1 MARSGRP
8 PAARSDVAPDRL
20 DAARARATWHVA
32 RATWRLTAR
41 RGTWQ
46 ARRDRVASSS
56 CHRSVAEPYLSSHGG
71 LLPWGVHSVS
81 SNESLPA
88 LDPLHVTVIPLV
100 TTPSTQAILAELRR
114 GAMQVELRTAEVLDD
129 SPQAPVYVV
138 LVDPATGELLADK
151 LVAWTAHREPRAG
164 LIGLIEHGSPRDGE
178 RLLAAG
184 FDDVA
189 VTTISPRELA
199 ARVRAVHRRVHWKGA
214 SHGRLRFGDLTLD
227 LYGRA
232 LWLRGKT
239 ISLTS
244 IELAVLRELIKARG
258 RPLSR
263 IELLDRAWGEEDL
276 EVSER
281 AVDNVILRLR
291 RKLPEP
297 DVIETVRS
305 VGFRL
310 ASA

>member
-1 MARSGRP
+1 
-8 PAARSDVAPDRL
+8 V
-20 DAARARATWHVA
+20 
-32 RATWRLTAR
+32 
-41 RGTWQ
+41 
-46 ARRDRVASSS
+46 
-56 CHRSVAEPYLSSHGG
+56 SVEDSLFALEPLR
-71 LLPWGVHSVS
+71 
-81 SNESLPA
+81 
-88 LDPLHVTVIPLV
+88 VTVVTLV
-100 TTPSTQAILAELRR
+100 TTPDTPAVVAELRR
-114 GAMQVELRTAEVLDD
+114 GAMQVELETGEILDG
-129 SPQAPVYVV
+129 SPQVPVYVIV
-138 LVDPATGELLADK
+138 IDPASSRTLADK
-151 LVAWTAHREPRAG
+151 LVAWAADSALRPG
-164 LIGLIEHGSPRDGE
+164 LIGLIEDGRARDCE
-178 RLLAAG
+178 AVLAAG

-189 VTTISPRELA
+189 VTPVSTRELA
-199 ARVRAVHRRVHWKGA
+199 ARVRAVHRRVHWKGVA
-214 SHGRLRFGDLTLD
+214 NGRLRFGELTLD

-232 LWLRGKT
+232 LWFRGRT

-263 IELLDRAWGEEDL
+263 IELLDQAWGEEDL

-310 ASA
+310 ASP

>member
-1 MARSGRP
+1 
-8 PAARSDVAPDRL
+8 V
-20 DAARARATWHVA
+20 
-32 RATWRLTAR
+32 
-41 RGTWQ
+41 
-46 ARRDRVASSS
+46 
-56 CHRSVAEPYLSSHGG
+56 Y
-71 LLPWGVHSVS
+71 SVS

-88 LDPLHVTVIPLV
+88 LEPLRVTVVTLV
-100 TTPSTQAILAELRR
+100 TSPSTQTIVAELRR
-114 GAMQVELRTAEVLDD
+114 AAMHVELRTAEALDD

-138 LVDPATGELLADK
+138 LIDPATSEVLADK
-151 LVAWTAHREPRAG
+151 LVAWAAHRDPRAG
-164 LIGLIEHGSPRDGE
+164 LIGLIEHGSPHDGE

-184 FDDVA
+184 FDDAA
-189 VTTISPRELA
+189 VSSVSPRELA
-199 ARVRAVHRRVHWKGA
+199 ARVRAVHRRVHWKGVT
-214 SHGRLRFGDLTLD
+214 HGRLRFGDLTLD

-232 LWLRGKT
+232 LWFRGKT

-263 IELLDRAWGEEDL
+263 IELLDQAWGEEDL

-297 DVIETVRS
+297 DLIETVRS

-310 ASA
+310 ASP

>member
-1 MARSGRP
+1 
-8 PAARSDVAPDRL
+8 
-20 DAARARATWHVA
+20 
-32 RATWRLTAR
+32 
-41 RGTWQ
+41 
-46 ARRDRVASSS
+46 
-56 CHRSVAEPYLSSHGG
+56 
-71 LLPWGVHSVS
+71 VS
-81 SNESLPA
+81 ADESLSA
-88 LDPLHVTVIPLV
+88 LEPLRVTVVTLV
-100 TTPSTQAILAELRR
+100 TTPSTQAVIAELRR
-114 GAMQVELRTAEVLDD
+114 GAMQVELRTAEILES

-138 LVDPATGELLADK
+138 VIDPAHSAEVADK
-151 LVAWTAHREPRAG
+151 LVAWGADSALRPG
-164 LIGLIEHGSPRDGE
+164 LIGLIEDGNARDCE
-178 RLLAAG
+178 TVLAAG

-189 VTTISPRELA
+189 VTPVSTRELA
-199 ARVRAVHRRVHWKGA
+199 ARVRAVHRRVHWKGVA
-214 SHGRLRFGDLTLD
+214 NGRLRFGELTLD

-232 LWLRGKT
+232 LWFRGRT

-263 IELLDRAWGEEDL
+263 IELLDQAWGEEDL

-310 ASA
+310 ASP

>member
-1 MARSGRP
+1 MLP
-8 PAARSDVAPDRL
+8 VPDE
-20 DAARARATWHVA
+20 
-32 RATWRLTAR
+32 
-41 RGTWQ
+41 
-46 ARRDRVASSS
+46 SS
-56 CHRSVAEPYLSSHGG
+56 
-71 LLPWGVHSVS
+71 
-81 SNESLPA
+81 PA
-88 LDPLHVTVIPLV
+88 LEPLRVTVITL
-100 TTPSTQAILAELRR
+100 TSSPSVQAVVAELRR
-114 GAMQVELRTAEVLDD
+114 GAMQVELRTIEILED

-138 LVDPATGELLADK
+138 ATDPTVGGALTDRIVGWAADSA
-151 LVAWTAHREPRAG
+151 LRPG
-164 LIGLIEHGSPRDGE
+164 LIGLIENGHAPDCE
-178 RLLAAG
+178 ALLAAG

-189 VTTISPRELA
+189 MTPVSTRELA
-199 ARVRAVHRRVHWKGA
+199 ARVRAVHRRVHWKGVA
-214 SHGRLRFGDLTLD
+214 NGRLRFGELTLD

-232 LWLRGKT
+232 LWFRGKT

-263 IELLDRAWGEEDL
+263 IELLDQAWGEEDL

-297 DVIETVRS
+297 EVIETVRS

-310 ASA
+310 ASP

>member
-1 MARSGRP
+1 VLPVSADE
-8 PAARSDVAPDRL
+8 PA
-20 DAARARATWHVA
+20 
-32 RATWRLTAR
+32 
-41 RGTWQ
+41 
-46 ARRDRVASSS
+46 
-56 CHRSVAEPYLSSHGG
+56 
-71 LLPWGVHSVS
+71 
-81 SNESLPA
+81 PA
-88 LDPLHVTVIPLV
+88 LEPIRVTIVRLV
-100 TTPSTQAILAELRR
+100 TTATSDAIAAELRR
-114 GAMQVELRTAEVLDD
+114 AAMQVEVRGPDTLDAA
-129 SPQAPVYVV
+129 PQAPVYVFA
-138 LVDPATGELLADK
+138 LDPAAASQLADRIV
-151 LVAWTAHREPRAG
+151 LWAADGALRPG
-164 LIGLIEHGSPRDGE
+164 LIGVVEAGGPPDSE

-184 FDDVA
+184 FDDA
-189 VTTISPRELA
+189 SPTPISTRELA
-199 ARVRAVHRRVHWKGA
+199 ARVRAVHRRVHWKGTA
-214 SHGRLRFGDLTLD
+214 HGRLRYGELTLD

-232 LWLRGKT
+232 LWFRGKT

-310 ASA
+310 APG

>member
-1 MARSGRP
+1 
-8 PAARSDVAPDRL
+8 
-20 DAARARATWHVA
+20 
-32 RATWRLTAR
+32 
-41 RGTWQ
+41 
-46 ARRDRVASSS
+46 
-56 CHRSVAEPYLSSHGG
+56 
-71 LLPWGVHSVS
+71 
-81 SNESLPA
+81 
-88 LDPLHVTVIPLV
+88 
-100 TTPSTQAILAELRR
+100 
-114 GAMQVELRTAEVLDD
+114 MQVELRTAEVLDE
-129 SPQAPVYVV
+129 SPQAPVNIVII
-138 LVDPATGELLADK
+138 DPATTDMLADK
-151 LVAWTAHREPRAG
+151 LVAWAAHREPRAG
-164 LIGLIEHGSPRDGE
+164 LIGLIEHGGPRDCE
-178 RLLAAG
+178 LLLAAG
-184 FDDVA
+184 FDDVT
-189 VTTISPRELA
+189 VTPVSPRELA
-199 ARVRAVHRRVHWKGA
+199 GRVRAVHRRVHWKGVTN
-214 SHGRLRFGDLTLD
+214 GRLRFGELTLD

-263 IELLDRAWGEEDL
+263 IELLDQAWGEADL

-310 ASA
+310 ASP

>member
-1 MARSGRP
+1 MSIE
-8 PAARSDVAPDRL
+8 D
-20 DAARARATWHVA
+20 
-32 RATWRLTAR
+32 
-41 RGTWQ
+41 
-46 ARRDRVASSS
+46 
-56 CHRSVAEPYLSSHGG
+56 
-71 LLPWGVHSVS
+71 
-81 SNESLPA
+81 SLPA
-88 LDPLHVTVIPLV
+88 LEPLRVTVV
-100 TTPSTQAILAELRR
+100 TLAATPTTQAVIAELRR
-114 GAMQVELRTAEVLDD
+114 GAMQVDLQTAEVLD
-129 SPQAPVYVV
+129 SVPASPVYIVS
-138 LVDPATGELLADK
+138 VDPAPPPPLADR
-151 LVAWTAHREPRAG
+151 LVAWAADSTLRPG
-164 LIGLIEHGSPRDGE
+164 LIALIENGSVRDAE
-178 RLLAAG
+178 SLLAAG

-189 VTTISPRELA
+189 VTPVSTRELA
-199 ARVRAVHRRVHWKGA
+199 ARVRAVHRRVHWKGVPN
-214 SHGRLRFGDLTLD
+214 GRLRFGELTLD

-232 LWLRGKT
+232 LWFRGKT

-310 ASA
+310 ASP

>member
-1 MARSGRP
+1 M
-8 PAARSDVAPDRL
+8 
-20 DAARARATWHVA
+20 
-32 RATWRLTAR
+32 
-41 RGTWQ
+41 
-46 ARRDRVASSS
+46 
-56 CHRSVAEPYLSSHGG
+56 
-71 LLPWGVHSVS
+71 
-81 SNESLPA
+81 
-88 LDPLHVTVIPLV
+88 
-100 TTPSTQAILAELRR
+100 ST
-114 GAMQVELRTAEVLDD
+114 
-129 SPQAPVYVV
+129 
-138 LVDPATGELLADK
+138 
-151 LVAWTAHREPRAG
+151 
-164 LIGLIEHGSPRDGE
+164 
-178 RLLAAG
+178 
-184 FDDVA
+184 
-189 VTTISPRELA
+189 RELA
-199 ARVRAVHRRVHWKGA
+199 ARVRAVHRRCTGRA
-214 SHGRLRFGDLTLD
+214 SPTAGCGWRATLD

-232 LWLRGKT
+232 LWFRGKT

-310 ASA
+310 ASP

>member
-1 MARSGRP
+1 M
-8 PAARSDVAPDRL
+8 DVSPEE
-20 DAARARATWHVA
+20 T
-32 RATWRLTAR
+32 
-41 RGTWQ
+41 
-46 ARRDRVASSS
+46 
-56 CHRSVAEPYLSSHGG
+56 
-71 LLPWGVHSVS
+71 
-81 SNESLPA
+81 LPA
-88 LDPLHVTVIPLV
+88 LEPLRVTVV
-100 TTPSTQAILAELRR
+100 TFVMTPNTQAVVAELRR
-114 GAMQVELRTAEVLDD
+114 GAMQVELRTCDVLEGP
-129 SPQAPVYVV
+129 PQAPVYVTAV
-138 LVDPATGELLADK
+138 EAATTEALAERI
-151 LVAWTAHREPRAG
+151 VAWASDSALRPG
-164 LIGLIEHGSPRDGE
+164 LIGLVESGSPRDCE
-178 RLLAAG
+178 TLLAAG
-184 FDDVA
+184 FDDA
-189 VTTISPRELA
+189 TVTPVSTRELA
-199 ARVRAVHRRVHWKGA
+199 ARVRAVHRRVHWKGVA
-214 SHGRLRFGDLTLD
+214 NGRLRFGELTLD

-232 LWLRGKT
+232 LWFRGKT

>member
-1 MARSGRP
+1 M
-8 PAARSDVAPDRL
+8 DTV
-20 DAARARATWHVA
+20 
-32 RATWRLTAR
+32 
-41 RGTWQ
+41 
-46 ARRDRVASSS
+46 
-56 CHRSVAEPYLSSHGG
+56 SVD
-71 LLPWGVHSVS
+71 
-81 SNESLPA
+81 ESLPA
-88 LDPLHVTVIPLV
+88 LEPLRVTVIPLIS
-100 TTPSTQAILAELRR
+100 TPITHAVVAELRR
-114 GAMQVELRTAEVLDD
+114 GAMQVEEQTGEVLE
-129 SPQAPVYVV
+129 SAPAAPVYVV
-138 LVDPATGELLADK
+138 TVDPTSGAIAERFVPWAADSA
-151 LVAWTAHREPRAG
+151 LRPG
-164 LIGLIEHGSPRDGE
+164 LIALIENGSARDAE
-178 RLLAAG
+178 CLLAAG
-184 FDDVA
+184 FDDVVVA
-189 VTTISPRELA
+189 PVSTREIA
-199 ARVRAVHRRVHWKGA
+199 ARVRAVHRRVHWKGVPN
-214 SHGRLRFGDLTLD
+214 GRLRFGELTLD

-232 LWLRGKT
+232 LWFRGKT

>member
-1 MARSGRP
+1 MHPVS
-8 PAARSDVAPDRL
+8 
-20 DAARARATWHVA
+20 
-32 RATWRLTAR
+32 
-41 RGTWQ
+41 
-46 ARRDRVASSS
+46 
-56 CHRSVAEPYLSSHGG
+56 AE
-71 LLPWGVHSVS
+71 
-81 SNESLPA
+81 ETLPA
-88 LDPLHVTVIPLV
+88 LEPLRVAVVTLV
-100 TTPSTQAILAELRR
+100 TTPNTQAVVAELRR
-114 GAMQVELRTAEVLDD
+114 GAMQVELRTADILEG

-138 LVDPATGELLADK
+138 ATDPAISEMLTDK
-151 LVAWTAHREPRAG
+151 IVAWAAESALRPG
-164 LIGLIEHGSPRDGE
+164 LIGLIENGSPRDCE

-189 VTTISPRELA
+189 VTPVSTRELA
-199 ARVRAVHRRVHWKGA
+199 ARVRAVHRRVHWKGVA
-214 SHGRLRFGDLTLD
+214 NGRLRFGELTLD

-232 LWLRGKT
+232 LWFRGKT

-291 RKLPEP
+291 RKLPDP

>member
-1 MARSGRP
+1 
-8 PAARSDVAPDRL
+8 V
-20 DAARARATWHVA
+20 
-32 RATWRLTAR
+32 
-41 RGTWQ
+41 
-46 ARRDRVASSS
+46 
-56 CHRSVAEPYLSSHGG
+56 SVE
-71 LLPWGVHSVS
+71 
-81 SNESLPA
+81 ESLPA
-88 LDPLHVTVIPLV
+88 LEPLRVTVVALV
-100 TTPSTQAILAELRR
+100 PTPVTQAVVAELRR
-114 GAMQVELRTAEVLDD
+114 GAMHVELGSAEVLDGAPD
-129 SPQAPVYVV
+129 APVYVV
-138 LVDPATGELLADK
+138 SVDPTAGAPLADR
-151 LVAWTAHREPRAG
+151 LVAWAAGCDLRPG
-164 LIGLIEHGSPRDGE
+164 LIALIENGTGSDAE
-178 RLLAAG
+178 TMLAAG

-189 VTTISPRELA
+189 VAPVSTRVGA
-199 ARVRAVHRRVHWKGA
+199 ARVRAVHRRVHWKGVPN
-214 SHGRLRFGDLTLD
+214 GRLRFGELTLD

-232 LWLRGKT
+232 LWFRGKT

-310 ASA
+310 ASSQPLSGPTGR

>member
-1 MARSGRP
+1 
-8 PAARSDVAPDRL
+8 V
-20 DAARARATWHVA
+20 
-32 RATWRLTAR
+32 
-41 RGTWQ
+41 
-46 ARRDRVASSS
+46 
-56 CHRSVAEPYLSSHGG
+56 SVEH
-71 LLPWGVHSVS
+71 
-81 SNESLPA
+81 SLPA
-88 LDPLHVTVIPLV
+88 LDPLRVSVVTMV
-100 TTPSTQAILAELRR
+100 TTPAAQAVVAELRR
-114 GAMQVELRTAEVLDD
+114 GAMQVELHTADVLQHPPD
-129 SPQAPVYVV
+129 APVYVV
-138 LVDPATGELLADK
+138 SVDPSCAPLAERFVTWAADSA
-151 LVAWTAHREPRAG
+151 LRPG
-164 LIGLIEHGSPRDGE
+164 LIGLIENGSARDAE
-178 RLLAAG
+178 TLLAAG

-189 VTTISPRELA
+189 VTPVSTREIA
-199 ARVRAVHRRVHWKGA
+199 ARVRAVHRRVHWKGLA
-214 SHGRLRFGDLTLD
+214 NGRLRFGELTLD

-232 LWLRGKT
+232 LWFRGKT

-291 RKLPEP
+291 RKLPQP